1 LRHGGVFA
9 VVAALAVVLAFEP
22 GMLLITVAF
31 LGIAF
36 ALGVGNG
43 AVFKL
48 VAEYFPRETGT
59 VTGLVGA
66 AGGLGGFF
74 PPLVMGAVRDATGSY
89 AIGFM
94 LLSEFALLCLLVNV
108 LVLQRRAE
116 RLAPAT
122 TES

>member
-1 LRHGGVFA
+1 M
-9 VVAALAVVLAFEP
+9 VAALAVVLAFEP